1 MLIDYVLVLFIGYLL
16 GCLNL
21 AFFIGKLKGFDI
33 RKYGSNNAG
42 ASNATITMGAKI
54 GFLVGLHD
62 ILKSVIAIFLVS
74 QLFPTLLDAKA
85 IAGASAVLGHIF
97 PFYLKF
103 KGGKGFAPFLGM
115 ILGLDWKFFLGIV
128 IIVSLVTLISD
139 YIVVGTLTTIIS
151 FPIYIWITE
160 KSFLVFLPVLLV
172 SLVILSKHFVNI
184 KRMLIKEEIGLRRAL
199 SKKDKVN
206 KDLEN
211 TNEKNS

>member
-1 MLIDYVLVLFIGYLL
+1 MLINYVFVVFVGYLL

-21 AFFIGKLKGFDI
+21 AFFIGKFKGFDI
-33 RKYGSNNAG
+33 REYGSNNAG

-74 QLFPTLLDAKA
+74 QLFPTLLGAKA

-115 ILGLDWKFFLGIV
+115 ILGLDWKFFLAIV
-128 IIVSLVTLISD
+128 AIVFVVTLISD
-139 YIVVGTLTTIIS
+139 YIVLGTLTTIIS
-151 FPIYIWITE
+151 FPFYLCFIGENILSVIPI
-160 KSFLVFLPVLLV
+160 LIV
-172 SLVILSKHFVNI
+172 SLIILSKHFVNI
-184 KRMLIKEEIGLRRAL
+184 KRIIKGEEIGLRRAF
-199 SKKDKVN
+199 SKKDKIN
-206 KDLEN
+206 KSED
-211 TNEKNS
+211 

>member
-1 MLIDYVLVLFIGYLL
+1 MIINYFIIICMGYLL
-16 GCLNL
+16 GTLNL

-74 QLFPTLLDAKA
+74 QLFPTLLGAKA

-115 ILGLDWKFFLGIV
+115 VLALDWKFFLAIV
-128 IIVSLVTLISD
+128 AIVFVVTLISD
-139 YIVVGTLTTIIS
+139 YIVLGTLTTIIS
-151 FPIYIWITE
+151 FPIYLCFTE
-160 KSFLVFLPVLLV
+160 GNTLSVIPILIV
-172 SLVILSKHFVNI
+172 SLIILSKHFVNI
-184 KRMLIKEEIGLRRAL
+184 KRIIKGEEIGLRRAF
-199 SKKDKVN
+199 SKKDKIN
-206 KDLEN
+206 KSED
-211 TNEKNS
+211 